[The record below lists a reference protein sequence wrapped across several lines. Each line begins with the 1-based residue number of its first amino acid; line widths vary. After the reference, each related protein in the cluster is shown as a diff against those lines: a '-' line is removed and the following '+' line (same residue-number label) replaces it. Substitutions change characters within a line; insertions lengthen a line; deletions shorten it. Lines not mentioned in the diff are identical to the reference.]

1 MLSFYRKLLEL
12 RQFPA
17 EEHRPRLAA
26 YIAGLPGR
34 LARLPRVEAIPKPGV
49 SDYEVNT
56 VVILSGTTSS
66 GPIRVETQ
74 FLTHDVEKYT
84 RLNEKVSVLLGQ
96 PTSTYTEQDSVNL
109 CDWLLYEM
117 RYASGCTMQWKSP
130 PTIPVAP
137 NSGHPDVPAADS
149 AQKNIVDISG
159 DSDHGADAAIFL
171 GDPRVAPGIADSE
184 SHGEPI
190 AVDSASDDAT
200 SPASRP
206 IRARKP
212 SAKAMKAAEA
222 KPAPRR
228 NKDEA

>member
-1 MLSFYRKLLEL
+1 MNRLTQGVRGRGGSSKSPITGGEMLSFYRKLLEL

-17 EEHRPRLAA
+17 EEHRPKLAA
-26 YIAGLPGR
+26 YITGLPGR

-84 RLNEKVSVLLGQ
+84 LLNEKVSVLLGQ

-137 NSGHPDVPAADS
+137 NSGHQPA
-149 AQKNIVDISG
+149 Q
-159 DSDHGADAAIFL
+159 L
-171 GDPRVAPGIADSE
+171 LPC
-184 SHGEPI
+184 
-190 AVDSASDDAT
+190 ASN
-200 SPASRP
+200 S
-206 IRARKP
+206 
-212 SAKAMKAAEA
+212 
-222 KPAPRR
+222 
-228 NKDEA
+228 

>member
-17 EEHRPRLAA
+17 EEHRPKLAA
-26 YIAGLPGR
+26 YITGLPGR

-74 FLTHDVEKYT
+74 FLTLDVENYT

-96 PTSTYTEQDSVNL
+96 PTSTYTEQDGVNL

-137 NSGHPDVPAADS
+137 NSGHQPA
-149 AQKNIVDISG
+149 Q
-159 DSDHGADAAIFL
+159 L
-171 GDPRVAPGIADSE
+171 WPC
-184 SHGEPI
+184 
-190 AVDSASDDAT
+190 ASN
-200 SPASRP
+200 S
-206 IRARKP
+206 
-212 SAKAMKAAEA
+212 
-222 KPAPRR
+222 
-228 NKDEA
+228 